1 VSARRVLSDRP
12 SFRWLWSARTVSF
25 FGDVLARTALLL
37 HVQESEGSG
46 IAVGALLLMMTLP
59 RLLGPIAGAVAD
71 RMDQRRLMMATDLA
85 QAGVIGAI
93 AWFLPPFPVLMAF
106 VAASTVLSTL
116 FSPAGRSAI
125 SELVAADELGTA
137 NALIGTGTNL
147 GLAAGPA
154 AAGLLYAPLGVR
166 GVLLIDVV
174 TFVVSLG
181 LLSRLYSLP
190 PDRDQEPQAFWVD
203 VREGLSVV
211 GANRVAR
218 SAAVGLLLLVS
229 FLALDNVASVFL
241 ARDVLDAGPEGY
253 GLLASGWGAG
263 MMLGSIIM
271 VRAGRSFGAGSL
283 FLLGA
288 LLSGMGLLGAAAAPT
303 IAFAIAAFAVGGLG
317 NGIENVAI
325 DTLIQEH
332 VARRVRARVF
342 GVAHAGALAGD
353 GMASFL
359 GGPLV
364 DLTSARFTL
373 AVAGSGALGVLVLVR
388 RMMPGAARGRR
399 QWPSQPT
406 T

>member
-1 VSARRVLSDRP
+1 VSARRVLRDRP
-12 SFRWLWSARTVSF
+12 AFRWLWSARTVSF

-71 RMDQRRLMMATDLA
+71 RMDQRRLMMATDLG
-85 QAGVIGAI
+85 QAGVIGAVV
-93 AWFLPPFPVLMAF
+93 WFLPPLPVLMAL

-125 SELVAADELGTA
+125 PELVAADELGTA

-154 AAGLLYAPLGVR
+154 AAGLLYASLGVR
-166 GVLLIDVV
+166 GTLLIDVV
-174 TFVVSLG
+174 TFLVSLG
-181 LLSRLYSLP
+181 MLSRLSPLP
-190 PDRDQEPQAFWVD
+190 PDRDQKPQAFWVD
-203 VREGLSVV
+203 VREGLSAVA
-211 GANRVAR
+211 ANPVAR
-218 SAAVGLLLLVS
+218 TAAVGLLLLVS

-253 GLLASGWGAG
+253 GLLASAWGAG

-271 VRAGRSFGAGSL
+271 VPASRRIGAGSL

-317 NGIENVAI
+317 NGIDNVAI
-325 DTLIQEH
+325 DTLIHEH
-332 VARRVRARVF
+332 VPRRVRARVF
-342 GVAHAGALAGD
+342 GVTHAGALAGD
-353 GMASFL
+353 SLASFL

-373 AVAGSGALGVLVLVR
+373 AVAGSGALSVLVLVR
-388 RMMPGAARGRR
+388 RMMPDAARGRR
-399 QWPSQPT
+399 QWPIQPT